1 MTTYIQ
7 KHNDKLSQNKNWLQ
21 SPTLQLSFLHSVLQL
36 FDQKLSYRAPITP
49 KQFLAETFEKKESDQ
64 MLITAKARLTID
76 LLTIAIDK
84 LVSSSST
91 TPKPKQV
98 VYE

>member
-1 MTTYIQ
+1 
-7 KHNDKLSQNKNWLQ
+7 
-21 SPTLQLSFLHSVLQL
+21 
-36 FDQKLSYRAPITP
+36 
-49 KQFLAETFEKKESDQ
+49 

-91 TPKPKQV
+91 STPKPKQV